1 MANAIGT
8 NGTHERQERYANA
21 IVKLMRPQLRIRN
34 TFSRDYEGNP
44 VSGAVKVPV
53 RNTDVKIVDYDVKS
67 GVALSQSA
75 TTYKNIPVD
84 NHKAINE
91 LIDGY
96 ESQAVPDN
104 LVAQRLESGAYVI
117 ASTLEADA
125 IKALTTGT
133 TDSTMADCTA
143 DNVYSNILADIAE
156 IAKLGVDK
164 SRIRVAISYATEL
177 LLLTD
182 EKFSNTTSQIGA
194 ELAREGVI
202 GRINGVNVLTQDL
215 GQVESK
221 DVEYIVYAVD
231 WCQAIDEWMIEPT
244 INDLKDGAHIGASAL
259 QGRMVYTDTV
269 TDSKAVRVKKKVG
282 VTDPEITGLTIAP
295 EEGLQEGNANVNV
308 DAVVATLS
316 AEGGTS
322 PFTYALEAD
331 ETNGVDNASFKI
343 DGTNVKVN
351 TTPLTQK
358 DYKINVK
365 VTDTK
370 GKTFT
375 NHATISVAAAAE

>member
-1 MANAIGT
+1 MANAIET

-21 IVKLMRPQLRIRN
+21 IVKLMRPQLKIRN

-53 RNTDVKIVDYDVKS
+53 RSTDVKIVDYDVKS
-67 GVALSQSA
+67 GVDLSQSA
-75 TTYKNIPVD
+75 TTYKNIPID

-96 ESQAVPDN
+96 ESKAVPDN

-133 TDSTMADCTA
+133 TVSTMNDCTA
-143 DNVYSNILADIAE
+143 DNVYANILADIAE

-182 EKFSNTTSQIGA
+182 EKFSNTSSQIGA
-194 ELAREGVI
+194 ELAREGVV

-215 GQVESK
+215 GQVEGK
-221 DVEYIVYAVD
+221 DIEYIVYAID
-231 WCQAIDEWMIEPT
+231 WCQAIDEWQVQPT
-244 INDLKDGAHIGASAL
+244 INDLKDGKHIGASAL

-269 TDSKAVRVKKKVG
+269 TDAR
-282 VTDPEITGLTIAP
+282 
-295 EEGLQEGNANVNV
+295 
-308 DAVVATLS
+308 
-316 AEGGTS
+316 
-322 PFTYALEAD
+322 
-331 ETNGVDNASFKI
+331 DNSI
-343 DGTNVKVN
+343 NN
-351 TTPLTQK
+351 NPRRRTTRR
-358 DYKINVK
+358 
-365 VTDTK
+365 
-370 GKTFT
+370 
-375 NHATISVAAAAE
+375 

>member
-143 DNVYSNILADIAE
+143 DNVYANILADIAE

-182 EKFSNTTSQIGA
+182 EKFSNTSSQIGA
-194 ELAREGVI
+194 ELAREGVV

-215 GQVESK
+215 GQVASK
-221 DVEYIVYAVD
+221 DVEYIVYAID

-269 TDSKAVRVKKKVG
+269 TDAKAVRVKKKIG
-282 VTDPEITGLTIAP
+282 VTDPEITALTITP
-295 EEGLQEGNANVNV
+295 TEGLKEGNANVNA

-316 AEGGTS
+316 ATGGTS

-343 DGTNVKVN
+343 DGANVKVN

-365 VTDTK
+365 VTDSK
-370 GKTFT
+370 GKTFA
-375 NHATISVAAAAE
+375 NHATISVAAAE